1 MLSSV
6 AAPFLSQLQLRQAQS
21 EADRAEQNARA
32 LRARAQTAEREAVR
46 AQEGARAL
54 RVESDQAQERAG
66 LARQDVSALRSL
78 QGAVE
83 DIGALRQQ
91 ISFLREGGQATA
103 APAQPIVNAE
113 GQTTGTVVNT
123 TA

>member
-1 MLSSV
+1 MVSSV

-21 EADRAEQNARA
+21 EADRAEQGARV
-32 LRARAQTAEREAVR
+32 LRARAQAAEREAVR

-54 RVESDQAQERAG
+54 RVQSDQAQQRAG
-66 LARQDVSALRSL
+66 LAKQDVSVLRSL
-78 QGAVE
+78 QGASE
-83 DIGALRQQ
+83 DLGELRQQ
-91 ISFLREGGQATA
+91 ISSLGEGEQVSTV
-103 APAQPIVNAE
+103 PVQPVVNSE

>member
-21 EADRAEQNARA
+21 EADRAEQSARA
-32 LRARAQTAEREAVR
+32 LRARAQAAEREAVR
-46 AQEGARAL
+46 AQEGARTL
-54 RVESDQAQERAG
+54 RVQSDQAQQRAG
-66 LARQDVSALRSL
+66 LAKQDVSVLRSL
-78 QGAVE
+78 QGASE
-83 DIGALRQQ
+83 DLGGLRQQ
-91 ISFLREGGQATA
+91 ISSLAEGGQVPS
-103 APAQPIVNAE
+103 APVQPVVNSE